1 MVVRVNVVQLIVTD
15 VSTTC
20 GVVIFTE
27 SQSEL

>member
-1 MVVRVNVVQLIVTD
+1 MVVRVNVVLLIVTD
-15 VSTTC
+15 ASTTC